1 MTKVAEKK
9 ITHAEEICKG
19 VNKAIRPQAITL
31 ANAVFAMQEKIEQQ
45 IPIYQQMPLA
55 QTVQAGT
62 GQKML
67 KNNPA
72 TQEFRAT
79 VKDYAQAL
87 TNLQDILEEN
97 KAPATISPLENMRK
111 GIRALNEG

>member
-19 VNKAIRPQAITL
+19 VNKSIRPQAITL

-55 QTVQAGT
+55 QTVQVGT

-67 KNNPA
+67 RNNPA

-87 TNLQDILEEN
+87 NNLQDILEEN
-97 KAPATISPLENMRK
+97 KAPATVSSLENMRK
-111 GIRALNEG
+111 GIRAIN